1 MTNKRSLFLIFLT
14 VLMDLIGFGMIIP
27 LSPYLARHFGAD
39 ELQVGIL
46 MSIYSLMQFFFAPFW
61 GRISDKKGRKPIIV
75 LSLLGACVSHLG
87 FAFAQS
93 YVQLFLA
100 RMFAGFFGANLS
112 TAMAYIA
119 DVTEEKDR
127 SKGMGLIG
135 AAFGLGFII
144 GPFFG
149 AELAALGDRL
159 GSLPPFGQS
168 FAAIGAGAI
177 CFLNAIFAVRWL
189 KESLSDEIRSKAVV
203 ENRQTKLPIE
213 RIRLLIA
220 HVGRPTVGPLMQ
232 ITLISTFSMAL
243 MEATLFLFVQD
254 VLGWS
259 IRQAGYGFAYVGI
272 VMVFTQG
279 YLIRKVIPKV
289 GEKNTLLAGA
299 ILLAIGLAGI
309 GLSREL
315 LPLAF
320 AVTFLGLGSGLLSP
334 SVSGSISLLTR
345 RDDQGMTIGVN
356 QSFSAMGRIIGPA
369 IGGWLYRD
377 LGMQYPFLV
386 GALTALI
393 AFAIGLSIY
402 AKLPNAGKAGDE
414 VVA

>member
-1 MTNKRSLFLIFLT
+1 
-14 VLMDLIGFGMIIP
+14 MDLIGFGMIIP